1 MNKLVLVGLVGL
13 VACDQDNGFSQL
25 TKKNVFQQQRKNT
38 VDVLLIVDNSCS
50 MIEEQRKLATNFENF
65 IQFFDEADVDWQL
78 GVITTDVESEDARGR
93 LIGGD
98 DEIVLL
104 DDAGKEQERVAYD
117 HDWLV
122 TSGQAL
128 SLDPSWYTG
137 VSNASRDHWCATGA
151 GSPGEVNASCGLA
164 SEGSGADARYGEILI
179 TEFMADPD
187 LAADD
192 SGEWLELTNLDV
204 VDWDLSGWRLVDNGR
219 NDYTFPEGTTIAAG
233 GTLVLART
241 LDTAANG
248 GVPADLELGDDFTLN
263 NDVFILNTATEGPQE
278 VFQEMVAQGTS
289 GSGLEQ
295 GLEAVRL
302 ATEPDMLAGHN
313 AGLIR
318 EDANLTILFVSDEED
333 SSPAPVDE
341 YLSGFAD
348 LKGDAAYRDHSL
360 MNVSGVIGSDPPA
373 FEGEPSCES
382 SNGVADYGHRYVD
395 AIEKTGGLVD
405 SICAEDFSPIVA
417 ELGLTLSGLQ
427 SEFALSN
434 YPDLDTLEVALYAT
448 ADNESKLKDLTLDTD
463 YTYVEARNAIRF
475 EYEQVPESETYIVA
489 EYKVRSGGA
498 E

>member
-1 MNKLVLVGLVGL
+1 MNKLLLVGLIGL

-25 TKKNVFQQQRKNT
+25 TKKNTFQQQRKNT
-38 VDVLLIVDNSCS
+38 VDVMLIVDNSCS
-50 MIEEQRKLATNFENF
+50 MIEEQRKLSTNFENF

-78 GVITTDVESEDARGR
+78 GVITTDVEDDKAKGH

-104 DDAGKEQERVAYD
+104 DADGKEQERVAYD

-128 SLDPSWYTG
+128 SLDPSWYSG
-137 VSNASRDHWCATGA
+137 VSNGKREHWCETGA
-151 GSPGEVNASCGLA
+151 GTPGEANPTCGLQT
-164 SEGSGADARYGEILI
+164 EGSGADARYGEVLI

-187 LAADD
+187 LATDD
-192 SGEWLELTNLDV
+192 VGEWIELTNIDV
-204 VDWDLSGWRLVDNGR
+204 VDWDISGWRMVDNGR
-219 NDYTFPEGTTIAAG
+219 NDYTFPSGTVIAAG
-233 GTLVLART
+233 GTLVLARSIDP
-241 LDTAANG
+241 LANG
-248 GVPADLELGDDFTLN
+248 GVEADLELGEDFSLN
-263 NDVFILNTATEGPQE
+263 NDVFILSADTEGPQE
-278 VFQEMVAQGTS
+278 IFQEMVAQGTS

-295 GLEAVRL
+295 GMEAVRL
-302 ATEPDMLAGHN
+302 ATTPEMLAGHN

-318 EDANLTILFVSDEED
+318 DDANLTLLFISDEED
-333 SSPAPVDE
+333 SSPDPVDD

-348 LKGDAAYRDHSL
+348 IKGDAAYRDHSL
-360 MNVSGVIGSDPPA
+360 MNVSGVIGADPPA

-434 YPDLDTLEVALYAT
+434 YPDLDTLEVSLYAT
-448 ADNESKLKDLTLDTD
+448 ADNDSKIRDLTLDTD
-463 YTYVEARNAIRF
+463 YSYVEARNAIRF